1 MQATSH
7 SSSKAQ
13 HSTKNK
19 QPCNH
24 IRKNKGVAG
33 EWREHTQRVRDNRV
47 AIDELDEAIG
57 QLNRSINAS
66 SYQLL
71 LLIREFDERAGWMQ
85 WSFTDGVSWLKW
97 RCDLGTGTAREK
109 LRIAH
114 ALKELPLISAA
125 FAEGNLSYSKV
136 RVMTR
141 VATSENEAELIELAR
156 KMTVLHLTE
165 HCKQRSNAQQSSTAI
180 ALAAQNSR
188 GFRVWHD
195 HAKGTVHF
203 SIELPA
209 EEGELL
215 EKVVE
220 KAASQLTIETGIST
234 PGNSNEEPAWSAIQA
249 DAVMD
254 VMRQY
259 LSGTGN
265 ASASATSSDA
275 EPTLNI
281 SSSSSADHHLVM
293 IHVDEIALT
302 ANPSCQL
309 EPDNQSNA
317 SSSDNAT
324 SQYPIET
331 VRRLCCDGSIAPIIE
346 NAKGEPLD
354 VGRKVRIVTTA
365 IRRALWSR
373 DKGCAFPGC
382 SHTRFVD
389 AHHIKHWADGGETSV
404 ENMVL
409 LCTAHHKLVH
419 EGGFQINRDQSGEI
433 FFRRPD
439 GKAVPHCGYFRDDWV
454 DKTSGDSDTLAVNLI
469 KEAAATY
476 H

>member
-1 MQATSH
+1 MQTPTH

-13 HSTKNK
+13 QSTNI
-19 QPCNH
+19 NH
-24 IRKNKGVAG
+24 HYNHTRKNKGVAG
-33 EWREHTQRVRDNRV
+33 EWREHIESVQNNRV

-85 WSFTDGVSWLKW
+85 WSFPDGVSWLKW

-141 VATSENEAELIELAR
+141 VATAENEAELIELAR
-156 KMTVLHLTE
+156 QMTVLHLTE
-165 HCKQRSNAQQSSTAI
+165 HCKQRSNAQKSSTAT

-188 GFRVWHD
+188 AFRVWHD

-203 SIELPA
+203 SIELPV
-209 EEGELL
+209 EEGELF
-215 EKVVE
+215 EKAVE
-220 KAASQLTIETGIST
+220 KAATQLTVETGIST
-234 PGNSNEEPAWSAIQA
+234 PGDNNEEPAWSAIQA

-259 LSGTGN
+259 LSGVGVGVG
-265 ASASATSSDA
+265 ASSVPSTRSDSVIN
-275 EPTLNI
+275 T
-281 SSSSSADHHLVM
+281 SSSADHHLVM
-293 IHVDEIALT
+293 IHVDENALT
-302 ANPSCQL
+302 ANHSCQSN
-309 EPDNQSNA
+309 PTNQSN
-317 SSSDNAT
+317 SSNPTNPDNAT

-331 VRRLCCDGSIAPIIE
+331 VRRLCCDGSITTIIE
-346 NAKGEPLD
+346 NSKGEPLN
-354 VGRKVRIVTTA
+354 VGRKMRVVTTA
-365 IRRALWSR
+365 IRRALWAR

-409 LCTAHHKLVH
+409 LCTSHHKLVH
-419 EGGFQINRDQSGEI
+419 EGGFRINRDQSGEI

-439 GKAVPHCGYFRDDWV
+439 GKAVPHCGYYRDDWV
-454 DKTSGDSDTLAVNLI
+454 DQFVREVSPI
-469 KEAAATY
+469 Y